1 MADKEIPTWSDA
13 RLRGATFVYIAALF
27 AALGGLL
34 FGYDTGVI
42 SGALIFIKREFGL
55 TTAAEEIV
63 VSGVLL
69 GATLGAIVGGK
80 AADIFGR
87 RRVLLVT
94 AAIFGI
100 GALASAMAPSP
111 AILIVSRTVLGL
123 AIGLASTNVPVYLSE
138 VAPPHVRGWIVSLF
152 QLAVTV
158 GILVAYLTD
167 YAFAGV
173 EGWRWML
180 GLAVVPALVFGT
192 GMFFLPETPRWLIR
206 GGHHESAHRVL
217 VRIRKQADVNLEI
230 EEIKLSLAQQTES
243 GRWTDLLRRQVRPA
257 LLVGLGLAVF
267 QQITGINTVIY
278 YAPKI
283 LQAAGFNSASGAIL
297 ATVGVGVVNVGMT
310 IIAMFLVDRAGRR
323 PLLLVGIA
331 GLIVT
336 LTALGLSFQIS
347 NPSGQLAWIAVICL
361 MGYVASFA
369 ISLGPIFWL
378 LIAEIYP
385 LKIRGLAEGMAAT
398 FNWGSNL
405 IVSLTFLTFG
415 RETWR
420 ELNVSPLCV
429 CLGGVV
435 ALRLLSRSGNER
447 AHFGRDR
454 SILASRSSFSPNDRP
469 HFLKAQGRS
478 SSCSHAPVARP
489 LTARGL

>member
-1 MADKEIPTWSDA
+1 MADKEIAALSDA
-13 RLRGATFVYIAALF
+13 HLRGAGFVYVAAIF

-55 TTAAEEIV
+55 TTGAEEIV

-69 GATLGAIVGGK
+69 GATMGAIVGGK
-80 AADIFGR
+80 AADRFGR

-100 GALASAMAPSP
+100 GALASAVAPSP
-111 AILIVSRTVLGL
+111 AILIVSRVVLGL

-138 VAPPHVRGWIVSLF
+138 VAPPHARGWVVSLF

-158 GILVAYLTD
+158 GIVVAYLTD
-167 YAFAGV
+167 YAFVGIE

-180 GLAVVPALVFGT
+180 GLAVAPALVFGT

-206 GGHHESAHRVL
+206 GGHHEVAHRVL
-217 VRIRKQADVNLEI
+217 VRIREPADVNVEI
-230 EEIKLSLAQQTES
+230 EEIKASLAQQAES
-243 GRWTDLLRRQVRPA
+243 GHWTDLLRRQVRPA
-257 LLVGLGLAVF
+257 LVVGLGLAVF

-297 ATVGVGVVNVGMT
+297 ATVGVGIVNVAMT
-310 IIAMFLVDRAGRR
+310 ILAMFLVDRAGRR

-331 GLIVT
+331 GMIVT
-336 LTALGLSFQIS
+336 LGALGLSFRY
-347 NPSGQLAWIAVICL
+347 PSGQLAWIAVICL

-385 LKIRGLAEGMAAT
+385 LKIRGLAEGTAAT
-398 FNWGSNL
+398 FNWASNL
-405 IVSLTFLTFG
+405 IVSLTFLTLV
-415 RETWR
+415 EK
-420 ELNVSPLCV
+420 
-429 CLGGVV
+429 LG
-435 ALRLLSRSGNER
+435 ASSTFLLY
-447 AHFGRDR
+447 A
-454 SILASRSSFSPNDRP
+454 LASVASWLFAYWFVPETKGRTLEQIEAFWR
-469 HFLKAQGRS
+469 AGGRS
-478 SSCSHAPVARP
+478 HQMASPHP
-489 LTARGL
+489 LT

>member
-1 MADKEIPTWSDA
+1 MANENAALSNA
-13 RLRGATFVYIAALF
+13 QLRTGRFVYVAAVF

-69 GATLGAIVGGK
+69 GATIGAIVGGK
-80 AADIFGR
+80 AADLFGR

-94 AAIFGI
+94 AAIFGL
-100 GALASAMAPSP
+100 GALASAVAPSP
-111 AILIVSRTVLGL
+111 AILIASRVVLGS

-138 VAPPHVRGWIVSLF
+138 VAPPHARGWIVSLF

-158 GILVAYLTD
+158 GIVVAYLTD

-180 GLAVVPALVFGT
+180 GFAVAPALVFGT

-206 GGHHESAHRVL
+206 GGHHDVAHRVL
-217 VRIRKQADVNLEI
+217 VRIRELGDVNVEI
-230 EEIKLSLAQQTES
+230 EEIKASLAQQTE
-243 GRWTDLLRRQVRPA
+243 GGHWTDLLRRQVRPA
-257 LLVGLGLAVF
+257 LVVGLGLAVF
-267 QQITGINTVIY
+267 QQVTGINTVIY

-283 LQAAGFNSASGAIL
+283 LQTAGFNSASGAIL

-310 IIAMFLVDRAGRR
+310 IVAMFLVDRAGRR

-331 GLIVT
+331 GMIVT
-336 LTALGLSFQIS
+336 LGVLGLSFRIS
-347 NPSGQLAWIAVICL
+347 NPSVQLAWIAVICL
-361 MGYVASFA
+361 MGYVGSFA

-398 FNWGSNL
+398 FNWASNL
-405 IVSLTFLTFG
+405 AVSLTFLTLVEKLGASSTFLLYAFASVASWLFAYYLAPETKG
-415 RETWR
+415 RTLEEIEAFWR
-420 ELNVSPLCV
+420 T
-429 CLGGVV
+429 
-435 ALRLLSRSGNER
+435 
-447 AHFGRDR
+447 DR
-454 SILASRSSFSPNDRP
+454 RHRQMPN
-469 HFLKAQGRS
+469 
-478 SSCSHAPVARP
+478 
-489 LTARGL
+489 

>member
-1 MADKEIPTWSDA
+1 MADKEIAP
-13 RLRGATFVYIAALF
+13 LRGAHLRGTRFVYVAASF

-55 TTAAEEIV
+55 TTAAEEVV

-69 GATLGAIVGGK
+69 GATIGAIFGGK
-80 AADIFGR
+80 AADLFGR

-100 GALASAMAPSP
+100 GALASAVAPSP
-111 AILIVSRTVLGL
+111 TILIVSRVVLGL

-138 VAPPHVRGWIVSLF
+138 VAPPHARGWVVSLF

-158 GILVAYLTD
+158 GIVVAYLTD
-167 YAFAGV
+167 YAFAGI

-206 GGHHESAHRVL
+206 GGHHEVAQRVL
-217 VRIRKQADVNLEI
+217 VRIRELPDVSVEI
-230 EEIKLSLAQQTES
+230 EEIKASLAQQAES
-243 GRWTDLLRRQVRPA
+243 GHWTDLLRRQVRPA
-257 LLVGLGLAVF
+257 LVVGLGLAIF

-278 YAPKI
+278 YAPRI
-283 LQAAGFNSASGAIL
+283 LQSAGFNSASGAIL

-310 IIAMFLVDRAGRR
+310 IVAMFLVDRAGRR

-331 GLIVT
+331 GMIIT
-336 LTALGLSFQIS
+336 LGALGLSFRIS
-347 NPSGQLAWIAVICL
+347 NPSGQLAWISVICL

-385 LKIRGLAEGMAAT
+385 LKIRGLAEGTAAT
-398 FNWGSNL
+398 FNWASNL
-405 IVSLTFLTFG
+405 IVSLTFLTLVEKLGASSTFLLYAVASVASWVFAYCFVPETKG
-415 RETWR
+415 RSLEQIEAFWR
-420 ELNVSPLCV
+420 ERHH
-429 CLGGVV
+429 GHRTEG
-435 ALRLLSRSGNER
+435 
-447 AHFGRDR
+447 
-454 SILASRSSFSPNDRP
+454 
-469 HFLKAQGRS
+469 
-478 SSCSHAPVARP
+478 
-489 LTARGL
+489 

>member
-1 MADKEIPTWSDA
+1 MADKEIAALSDVHLHGA
-13 RLRGATFVYIAALF
+13 RFVYIAALF

-55 TTAAEEIV
+55 TTAVEEIV

-69 GATLGAIVGGK
+69 GDHRRDRRGK
-80 AADIFGR
+80 AADLFGR

-100 GALASAMAPSP
+100 GALASAVAPSP
-111 AILIVSRTVLGL
+111 PILIVSRIGLGL

-138 VAPPHVRGWIVSLF
+138 VAPPQARGWVVSLF

-158 GILVAYLTD
+158 GIVVAYLTD

-206 GGHHESAHRVL
+206 GGQHEVAHRVL
-217 VRIRKQADVNLEI
+217 VRIREVADVNVGM
-230 EEIKLSLAQQTES
+230 EEIKASFAQQTES
-243 GRWTDLLRRQVRPA
+243 GRWVDLLSRQVRPA
-257 LLVGLGLAVF
+257 LVVGLGLAIF
-267 QQITGINTVIY
+267 QQIGINTVIY

-297 ATVGVGVVNVGMT
+297 ATSGVGVVNVGMT

-331 GLIVT
+331 GMVVT
-336 LTALGLSFQIS
+336 LGVLGLSFRIS
-347 NPSGQLAWIAVICL
+347 NPSGQLLDRCDLPDGLRRLVCNQPRADLLALDRRDLSAKNSWPRRRHGGHVQ
-361 MGYVASFA
+361 
-369 ISLGPIFWL
+369 LGLEPG
-378 LIAEIYP
+378 
-385 LKIRGLAEGMAAT
+385 RLAH
-398 FNWGSNL
+398 
-405 IVSLTFLTFG
+405 VSDIG
-415 RETWR
+415 RETR
-420 ELNVSPLCV
+420 RKLNVSALRVCV
-429 CLGGVV
+429 GGVV

-454 SILASRSSFSPNDRP
+454 SVLESGPSGSPNGQP
-469 HFLKAQGRS
+469 NSLA
-478 SSCSHAPVARP
+478 
-489 LTARGL
+489 

>member
-1 MADKEIPTWSDA
+1 MGYKE
-13 RLRGATFVYIAALF
+13 IAALRDENLRGTKFVYVAASF

-55 TTAAEEIV
+55 TTLAEEIV

-80 AADIFGR
+80 AADLFGR

-100 GALASAMAPSP
+100 GALASAVAPSP
-111 AILIVSRTVLGL
+111 SVLIVSRVVLGL

-138 VAPPHVRGWIVSLF
+138 VAPPRARGWVVSLF

-158 GILVAYLTD
+158 GIVVAYLTD

-180 GLAVVPALVFGT
+180 GLAVAPALVFGT
-192 GMFFLPETPRWLIR
+192 GMFFLPETPRWLVRR
-206 GGHHESAHRVL
+206 GQHEVAHRVL
-217 VRIRKQADVNLEI
+217 VRIRELPDVNIEI
-230 EEIKLSLAQQTES
+230 EEIKASLAQQAES
-243 GRWTDLLRRQVRPA
+243 GHWTDLLRRQVRPA
-257 LLVGLGLAVF
+257 LVVGLGLAVF

-278 YAPKI
+278 YAPRI
-283 LQAAGFNSASGAIL
+283 LQTAGFNSASGAIL

-310 IIAMFLVDRAGRR
+310 ILAMFLVDRAGRR

-331 GLIVT
+331 GMIIT
-336 LTALGLSFQIS
+336 LGVLGLSFRH
-347 NPSGQLAWIAVICL
+347 PSGQLAWIAVICL

-385 LKIRGLAEGMAAT
+385 LKIRGLAEGTAAT
-398 FNWGSNL
+398 FNWASNL
-405 IVSLTFLTFG
+405 VVSLTFLTFV
-415 RETWR
+415 EK
-420 ELNVSPLCV
+420 
-429 CLGGVV
+429 LG
-435 ALRLLSRSGNER
+435 ASSTFFLY
-447 AHFGRDR
+447 A
-454 SILASRSSFSPNDRP
+454 LASVLSWLFAYYFVPET
-469 HFLKAQGRS
+469 KGRTLEQIEAFWRAR
-478 SSCSHAPVARP
+478 HRARRTVARFS
-489 LTARGL
+489 

>member
-1 MADKEIPTWSDA
+1 MDRLSDFSRSYDGVRSTAMADKEIATLRDA
-13 RLRGATFVYIAALF
+13 LRGTKFVYIAASF

-55 TTAAEEIV
+55 MTAAEEIV

-69 GATLGAIVGGK
+69 GATIGAIIGGK
-80 AADIFGR
+80 AADFFGR
-87 RRVLLVT
+87 RKVLLVT

-100 GALASAMAPSP
+100 GALTSAIAPSP
-111 AILIVSRTVLGL
+111 AILIVSRVVLGL

-138 VAPPHVRGWIVSLF
+138 VAPARARGWVVSLF
-152 QLAVTV
+152 QLAVTI
-158 GILVAYLTD
+158 GIVIAYLTD
-167 YAFAGV
+167 YAFAGM

-180 GLAVVPALVFGT
+180 GLAVVPALVFGA

-206 GGHHESAHRVL
+206 GGQHEVAHRVL
-217 VRIRKQADVNLEI
+217 IRIRELADVDVEI
-230 EEIKLSLAQQTES
+230 EEIKASLAQQTES
-243 GRWTDLLRRQVRPA
+243 GRWVDLLSRQVRPA
-257 LLVGLGLAVF
+257 LVVGLGLAIF

-297 ATVGVGVVNVGMT
+297 ATSGVGVVNVGMT

-323 PLLLVGIA
+323 QLLLVGIA
-331 GLIVT
+331 GMIVT
-336 LTALGLSFQIS
+336 LGVLGLSFRIS
-347 NPSGQLAWIAVICL
+347 NQSVQLAWIAVICL
-361 MGYVASFA
+361 MAYVASFA

-385 LKIRGLAEGMAAT
+385 LRIRGLAEGTAAT

-405 IVSLTFLTFG
+405 IVSLTFLTLV
-415 RETWR
+415 EK
-420 ELNVSPLCV
+420 
-429 CLGGVV
+429 LGASSTFFLYG
-435 ALRLLSRSGNER
+435 
-447 AHFGRDR
+447 
-454 SILASRSSFSPNDRP
+454 LASVASWLFAYYFVPET
-469 HFLKAQGRS
+469 KGRTLEQIE
-478 SSCSHAPVARP
+478 AFWRARHR
-489 LTARGL
+489 ARQRASWR

>member
-1 MADKEIPTWSDA
+1 MAGTRIATLAEA
-13 RLRGATFVYIAALF
+13 HLRGPRFVFIAALF

-69 GATLGAIVGGK
+69 GATIGAIIGGK
-80 AADIFGR
+80 AADFFGR

-100 GALASAMAPSP
+100 GALTSAIAPSP
-111 AILIVSRTVLGL
+111 AILIVSRVVLGL

-138 VAPPHVRGWIVSLF
+138 VAPARARGWVVSLF
-152 QLAVTV
+152 QLAVTI
-158 GILVAYLTD
+158 GIVIAYLTD
-167 YAFAGV
+167 YAFAGM

-180 GLAVVPALVFGT
+180 GLAVVPALVFGA

-206 GGHHESAHRVL
+206 GGQHEVAHRVL
-217 VRIRKQADVNLEI
+217 IRIRELADVDVEI
-230 EEIKLSLAQQTES
+230 EEIKASLAQQTES
-243 GRWTDLLRRQVRPA
+243 GRWVDLLSQQVRPA
-257 LLVGLGLAVF
+257 LIVGLGLAIF

-297 ATVGVGVVNVGMT
+297 ATAGVGVVNVGMT

-323 PLLLVGIA
+323 PLLLIGIA
-331 GLIVT
+331 GMIVT
-336 LTALGLSFQIS
+336 LGMLGLSFRIS
-347 NPSGQLAWIAVICL
+347 NQSVQLAWIAVICL

-378 LIAEIYP
+378 MIAEIYP

-405 IVSLTFLTFG
+405 LVSLTFLTLVEKLGASSTFLLYAFASVASWLFAYYLVPETKG
-415 RETWR
+415 RTLEEIEAFWR
-420 ELNVSPLCV
+420 T
-429 CLGGVV
+429 
-435 ALRLLSRSGNER
+435 
-447 AHFGRDR
+447 DR
-454 SILASRSSFSPNDRP
+454 RHRQMPN
-469 HFLKAQGRS
+469 
-478 SSCSHAPVARP
+478 
-489 LTARGL
+489 

>member
-1 MADKEIPTWSDA
+1 MADKEIATSSAA

-69 GATLGAIVGGK
+69 GATIGAIIGGK
-80 AADIFGR
+80 AADLFGR

-100 GALASAMAPSP
+100 GALASGVAPSP
-111 AILIVSRTVLGL
+111 VILILSRVVLGL

-138 VAPPHVRGWIVSLF
+138 VAPPHARGWVVSLF
-152 QLAVTV
+152 QLAVTI
-158 GILVAYLTD
+158 GIVVAYLTD
-167 YAFAGV
+167 YAFAGI

-180 GLAVVPALVFGT
+180 GLAIVPALVFGI
-192 GMFFLPETPRWLIR
+192 GMFFLPETPRWLIHR
-206 GGHHESAHRVL
+206 GHHEVAHHVL
-217 VRIRKQADVNLEI
+217 LRIRDVADVNVEI
-230 EEIKLSLAQQTES
+230 DEIKMSLAQQTES

-257 LLVGLGLAVF
+257 LVVGLGLAIF

-297 ATVGVGVVNVGMT
+297 ATAGVGVVNVGMT

-331 GLIVT
+331 GMIVT
-336 LTALGLSFQIS
+336 LGMLGLSFRIS

-361 MGYVASFA
+361 MAYVGSFA

-385 LKIRGLAEGMAAT
+385 LRIRGLAEGTAAT

-405 IVSLTFLTFG
+405 IVSLTFLTLLEKLGASATFLLYAFASVASWLFAYYLVPETKG
-415 RETWR
+415 RTLEEIEAFWR
-420 ELNVSPLCV
+420 AREGARRMVS
-429 CLGGVV
+429 
-435 ALRLLSRSGNER
+435 RIS
-447 AHFGRDR
+447 
-454 SILASRSSFSPNDRP
+454 
-469 HFLKAQGRS
+469 
-478 SSCSHAPVARP
+478 
-489 LTARGL
+489 

>member
-1 MADKEIPTWSDA
+1 MADKEIAP
-13 RLRGATFVYIAALF
+13 LRGAHLRGTRFVYVAASF

-55 TTAAEEIV
+55 TTAAEEVV

-69 GATLGAIVGGK
+69 GATIGAIFGGK
-80 AADIFGR
+80 AADLFGR

-100 GALASAMAPSP
+100 GALASAVAPSP
-111 AILIVSRTVLGL
+111 TILIISRVVLGL

-138 VAPPHVRGWIVSLF
+138 VAPPHARGWVVSLF

-158 GILVAYLTD
+158 GIVVAYLTD
-167 YAFAGV
+167 YAFAGI

-206 GGHHESAHRVL
+206 GGHHEVAQRVL
-217 VRIRKQADVNLEI
+217 VRIRELPDVNVEI
-230 EEIKLSLAQQTES
+230 EEIKASLAQQAES
-243 GRWTDLLRRQVRPA
+243 GHWTDLLRRQVRPA
-257 LLVGLGLAVF
+257 LVVGLGLAIF

-278 YAPKI
+278 YAPRI
-283 LQAAGFNSASGAIL
+283 LQSAGFNSASGAIL

-310 IIAMFLVDRAGRR
+310 IVAMFLVDRAGRR

-331 GLIVT
+331 GMIIT
-336 LTALGLSFQIS
+336 LGALGLSFRIS
-347 NPSGQLAWIAVICL
+347 NPSGQLAWISVICL

-385 LKIRGLAEGMAAT
+385 LKIRGLAEGTAAT
-398 FNWGSNL
+398 FNWASNL
-405 IVSLTFLTFG
+405 IVSLTFLTLVEKLGASSTFLLYAVASVASWLFAYCFVPETKG
-415 RETWR
+415 RSLEQIEAFWR
-420 ELNVSPLCV
+420 ERHH
-429 CLGGVV
+429 GH
-435 ALRLLSRSGNER
+435 R
-447 AHFGRDR
+447 
-454 SILASRSSFSPNDRP
+454 
-469 HFLKAQGRS
+469 
-478 SSCSHAPVARP
+478 
-489 LTARGL
+489 TAT

>member
-1 MADKEIPTWSDA
+1 MADKEIATLRDA
-13 RLRGATFVYIAALF
+13 LRGTKFVYIAASF

-55 TTAAEEIV
+55 TTVAEEIV

-80 AADIFGR
+80 AADLFGR

-100 GALASAMAPSP
+100 GALASAVAPSP
-111 AILIVSRTVLGL
+111 PVLIVSRVVLGL

-138 VAPPHVRGWIVSLF
+138 VAPPHARGWIVSLF

-158 GILVAYLTD
+158 GIVVAYLTD

-180 GLAVVPALVFGT
+180 GLAVAPALIFGT
-192 GMFFLPETPRWLIR
+192 GMFFLPETPRWLVR
-206 GGHHESAHRVL
+206 RGHHEVAHRVL
-217 VRIRKQADVNLEI
+217 VRIRELGDVNVEI
-230 EEIKLSLAQQTES
+230 EEIKASLAQQTE
-243 GRWTDLLRRQVRPA
+243 GGHWTDLLRRQVRPA
-257 LLVGLGLAVF
+257 LVVGLGLAVF

-283 LQAAGFNSASGAIL
+283 LQTAGFNSASGAIL

-331 GLIVT
+331 GMIVT
-336 LTALGLSFQIS
+336 LGVLGLSFRY
-347 NPSGQLAWIAVICL
+347 PSGQLAWIAVICL

-385 LKIRGLAEGMAAT
+385 LKIRGLAEGTAAT
-398 FNWGSNL
+398 FNWASNL
-405 IVSLTFLTFG
+405 IVSLTFLTLVEKLGASSTFLLYAFASVASWLFAYYFVPETKG
-415 RETWR
+415 RTLEQIEAFWR
-420 ELNVSPLCV
+420 V
-429 CLGGVV
+429 
-435 ALRLLSRSGNER
+435 RHR
-447 AHFGRDR
+447 ARQR
-454 SILASRSSFSPNDRP
+454 
-469 HFLKAQGRS
+469 
-478 SSCSHAPVARP
+478 VARFS
-489 LTARGL
+489 

>member
-69 GATLGAIVGGK
+69 GATLGAIAGGK
-80 AADIFGR
+80 AADLFGR

-100 GALASAMAPSP
+100 GALASGVAPSP
-111 AILIVSRTVLGL
+111 AILILSRVVLGL

-138 VAPPHVRGWIVSLF
+138 VAPPHARGWVVSLF
-152 QLAVTV
+152 QLAVTI
-158 GILVAYLTD
+158 GIVVAYLTD
-167 YAFAGV
+167 YAFAGI

-192 GMFFLPETPRWLIR
+192 GMFFLPETPRWLIHR
-206 GGHHESAHRVL
+206 GHHEVAHRVL
-217 VRIRKQADVNLEI
+217 VRIRAVADVNIEI
-230 EEIKLSLAQQTES
+230 DEIKASLAQQTES
-243 GRWTDLLRRQVRPA
+243 GHWTDLLRRQVRPA
-257 LLVGLGLAVF
+257 LVVGLGLAIF

-297 ATVGVGVVNVGMT
+297 ATAGVGVVNVGMT
-310 IIAMFLVDRAGRR
+310 IVAMFLVDRAGRR

-331 GLIVT
+331 GMIVT
-336 LTALGLSFQIS
+336 LGMLGLSFRIS

-361 MGYVASFA
+361 MAYVASFA

-385 LKIRGLAEGMAAT
+385 LRIRGLAEGTAAT

-405 IVSLTFLTFG
+405 IVSLTFLTLLEKLGASATFLLYAFASVASWLFAYYLVPETKG
-415 RETWR
+415 RTLEEIEAFWR
-420 ELNVSPLCV
+420 ARH
-429 CLGGVV
+429 G
-435 ALRLLSRSGNER
+435 ALRT
-447 AHFGRDR
+447 AGRI
-454 SILASRSSFSPNDRP
+454 S
-469 HFLKAQGRS
+469 
-478 SSCSHAPVARP
+478 
-489 LTARGL
+489 

>member
-1 MADKEIPTWSDA
+1 MAGTRIATLAEA
-13 RLRGATFVYIAALF
+13 HLRGPRFVFIAALF

-69 GATLGAIVGGK
+69 GATIGAIIGGK
-80 AADIFGR
+80 AADFFGR

-100 GALASAMAPSP
+100 GALTSAIAPSP
-111 AILIVSRTVLGL
+111 AILIVSRVVLGL

-138 VAPPHVRGWIVSLF
+138 VAPARARGWVVSLF
-152 QLAVTV
+152 QLAVTI
-158 GILVAYLTD
+158 GIVIAYLTD
-167 YAFAGV
+167 YAFAGM

-180 GLAVVPALVFGT
+180 GLAVVPALVFGA

-206 GGHHESAHRVL
+206 GGQHEVAHRVL
-217 VRIRKQADVNLEI
+217 IRIRELADVDVEI
-230 EEIKLSLAQQTES
+230 EEIKASLAQQTES
-243 GRWTDLLRRQVRPA
+243 GRWVDLLSQQVRPA
-257 LLVGLGLAVF
+257 LIVGLGLAIF

-297 ATVGVGVVNVGMT
+297 ATAGVGVVNVGMT

-331 GLIVT
+331 GMIVT
-336 LTALGLSFQIS
+336 LGMLGLSFRIS
-347 NPSGQLAWIAVICL
+347 NQSVQLAWIAVICL

-378 LIAEIYP
+378 MIAEIYP

-405 IVSLTFLTFG
+405 LVSLTFLTLVEKLGASSTFLLYAFASVASWLFAYYLVPETKG
-415 RETWR
+415 RTLEEIEAFWR
-420 ELNVSPLCV
+420 T
-429 CLGGVV
+429 
-435 ALRLLSRSGNER
+435 
-447 AHFGRDR
+447 DR
-454 SILASRSSFSPNDRP
+454 RHRQMPN
-469 HFLKAQGRS
+469 
-478 SSCSHAPVARP
+478 
-489 LTARGL
+489 

>member
-1 MADKEIPTWSDA
+1 MADKEIAPLSGA
-13 RLRGATFVYIAALF
+13 HLRGTRFVYVAASF

-55 TTAAEEIV
+55 TTTAEEVV

-69 GATLGAIVGGK
+69 GATIGAIFGGK
-80 AADIFGR
+80 AADLFGR

-100 GALASAMAPSP
+100 GALASAVAASP
-111 AILIVSRTVLGL
+111 TILIISRVVLGL

-138 VAPPHVRGWIVSLF
+138 VAPPHARGWVVSLF

-158 GILVAYLTD
+158 GIVVAYLTD

-173 EGWRWML
+173 VEGWRWML
-180 GLAVVPALVFGT
+180 GLAVAPALVFGT

-206 GGHHESAHRVL
+206 GGHHEVAHRVL
-217 VRIRKQADVNLEI
+217 VRIRELGDVNVEI
-230 EEIKLSLAQQTES
+230 EEIKASLARQTE
-243 GRWTDLLRRQVRPA
+243 GGHWTDLLRRQVRPA
-257 LLVGLGLAVF
+257 LFVGVGLAVF

-283 LQAAGFNSASGAIL
+283 LQTAGFNSASGAIL
-297 ATVGVGVVNVGMT
+297 ATVGIGVVNVAMT

-331 GLIVT
+331 GMIIT
-336 LTALGLSFQIS
+336 LGVLGLSFRIS

-385 LKIRGLAEGMAAT
+385 LKIRGLAEGTAAT
-398 FNWGSNL
+398 FNWASNL
-405 IVSLTFLTFG
+405 IVSLTFLTLVEKLGASSTFLLYAFASVASWLFAYYFVPETKG
-415 RETWR
+415 RTLEQIEAFWR
-420 ELNVSPLCV
+420 ARH
-429 CLGGVV
+429 GVRQ
-435 ALRLLSRSGNER
+435 AATRIS
-447 AHFGRDR
+447 
-454 SILASRSSFSPNDRP
+454 
-469 HFLKAQGRS
+469 
-478 SSCSHAPVARP
+478 
-489 LTARGL
+489 

>member
-1 MADKEIPTWSDA
+1 MPEQGTAAVSDSQ
-13 RLRGATFVYIAALF
+13 LRGTRFVYITALF

-55 TTAAEEIV
+55 TTTVEEIV

-69 GATLGAIVGGK
+69 GATLGAVVGGK
-80 AADIFGR
+80 AADLFGR

-94 AAIFGI
+94 ASIFGI
-100 GALASAMAPSP
+100 GALASAVTPSP
-111 AILIVSRTVLGL
+111 SLLIVSRVVLGL

-138 VAPPHVRGWIVSLF
+138 VAPPRARGWVVSLF

-158 GILVAYLTD
+158 GIVVAYLTD

-180 GLAVVPALVFGT
+180 GLAVAPALVFGT
-192 GMFFLPETPRWLIR
+192 GMFFLPETPRWLVRR
-206 GGHHESAHRVL
+206 GQHEVAHRVP
-217 VRIRKQADVNLEI
+217 VRIRELGDVNVER
-230 EEIKLSLAQQTES
+230 EEIKASLAQQVES
-243 GRWTDLLRRQVRPA
+243 GHWMDLLRRQVRPA
-257 LLVGLGLAVF
+257 LIVGLGLAIF

-297 ATVGVGVVNVGMT
+297 ATVGVGIVNGGMT
-310 IIAMFLVDRAGRR
+310 IFSMFLVDRAGRR
-323 PLLLVGIA
+323 PLLLIGIA
-331 GLIVT
+331 GMILT
-336 LTALGLSFQIS
+336 LGMLGLSFRIS
-347 NPSGQLAWIAVICL
+347 NQSGRLAWIAVICL

-398 FNWGSNL
+398 FNW
-405 IVSLTFLTFG
+405 
-415 RETWR
+415 
-420 ELNVSPLCV
+420 
-429 CLGGVV
+429 
-435 ALRLLSRSGNER
+435 
-447 AHFGRDR
+447 
-454 SILASRSSFSPNDRP
+454 
-469 HFLKAQGRS
+469 
-478 SSCSHAPVARP
+478 
-489 LTARGL
+489 